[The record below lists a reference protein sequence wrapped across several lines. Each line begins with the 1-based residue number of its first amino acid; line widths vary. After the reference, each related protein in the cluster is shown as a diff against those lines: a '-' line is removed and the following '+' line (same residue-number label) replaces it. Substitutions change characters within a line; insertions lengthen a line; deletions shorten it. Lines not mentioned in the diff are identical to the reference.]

1 MSGRR
6 DSGPG
11 NAGPLAIVS
20 VLCLLFAPLAPKA
33 NASPH
38 TDYML
43 DCMGC
48 HLADGAGVAGKVP
61 DMRDSL
67 VPLSATT
74 AGRRYLVEVPG
85 VAQSPLSNSD
95 LAQLLNWMMSHLSS
109 QTVPKSYKAFTPA
122 EVAAYR
128 NTPLV
133 DVMGAR
139 LRLLGAGAPQGSTLK
154 REGNPIRAAGR

>member
-1 MSGRR
+1 MSRRR
-6 DSGPG
+6 DPGPG
-11 NAGPLAIVS
+11 NAGPLAVVS
-20 VLCLLFAPLAPKA
+20 VLCLLVAALAPKA

-67 VPLSATT
+67 VPLSTT
-74 AGRRYLVEVPG
+74 AAGRRYLVEVPG
-85 VAQSPLSNSD
+85 VAQSPLSNSE

-109 QTVPKSYKAFTPA
+109 QTVPGSYKAFTPE

-128 NTPLV
+128 KTPLV

-139 LRLLGAGAPQGSTLK
+139 LRLLGAQ
-154 REGNPIRAAGR
+154 AAIARPDR